1 MCIRDRHKLVNK
13 YEQEEVQ
20 TIENYMKNYESTT
33 NEQVKNIA
41 IYTIKGQANKTYFEN
56 ISRKSVVT
64 YNAVRCD
71 WAAAGVLNFYTRR
84 NLETVNLTKDLLTEY
99 LKQENE
105 NGYGIVDNTL
115 VIECYM
121 Y

>member
-1 MCIRDRHKLVNK
+1 MVCL
-13 YEQEEVQ
+13 
-20 TIENYMKNYESTT
+20 T
-33 NEQVKNIA
+33 
-41 IYTIKGQANKTYFEN
+41 G
-56 ISRKSVVT
+56 
-64 YNAVRCD
+64 
-71 WAAAGVLNFYTRR
+71 NFYTKR

>member
-1 MCIRDRHKLVNK
+1 MKVG
-13 YEQEEVQ
+13 Q
-20 TIENYMKNYESTT
+20 TDN
-33 NEQVKNIA
+33 
-41 IYTIKGQANKTYFEN
+41 TYFEN

-64 YNAVRCD
+64 YSSVRCD
-71 WAAAGVLNFYTRR
+71 WAAAGVINFYTKR